1 MAMLGALGDLVLSLS
16 ADTARFQS
24 DLGRANRAAE
34 KFTRDVGRTL
44 NKLAGVFVA
53 LGGAAGLTGLV
64 TGQIDAADAAGKMS
78 QRVGVGVE
86 KLQEYMLAARLA
98 DLSNEQLQV
107 GLQQLAKNQADFVNG
122 TGEAADAFR
131 ALGISQEQVKKLNGD
146 TAALFELVAGKLSG
160 FEDGANK
167 TAIAMKILGRSGA
180 EMIPFINSLDETR
193 ERVRQVAEIAG
204 KDAVDAAERFN
215 DNLTLVGISVQ
226 AMGMNIAK
234 DLLPTL
240 ELMSAAIVDNAK
252 EAKKF
257 SLAGQGLKAFLQV
270 VAVVGAN
277 VSFVLKG
284 MGRELAGMAAQ
295 LAALARLDF
304 KGFAVIREELVR
316 DGEIARAELDAFEA
330 KIMGTAAS
338 VEKSAPA
345 TAKKLASPMLKA
357 AEDTKKAQDEMRAA
371 IMRVHDDA
379 MNAALADQEI
389 ERRRVE
395 QVKQG
400 YDSLVESAELV
411 VQAADDMVYTWDAA
425 GNRIA
430 MTKEEFASVGRAA
443 GEFGRA
449 IGDSFGDA
457 IVRGEELDDVLKKL
471 AISIARMILEEQ
483 VSKPIAAAFSGALS
497 GIFAGAGGSMAGAAV
512 TGVPAYA
519 SGTDYVPRTGL
530 ALVHQGERITPAGQ
544 SGGGTYM
551 IDARGADRAGLMRLE
566 AVIRQLNGSI
576 EHRAVSAVAM
586 AKGRGQI

>member
-1 MAMLGALGDLVLSLS
+1 
-16 ADTARFQS
+16 
-24 DLGRANRAAE
+24 
-34 KFTRDVGRTL
+34 
-44 NKLAGVFVA
+44 
-53 LGGAAGLTGLV
+53 
-64 TGQIDAADAAGKMS
+64 
-78 QRVGVGVE
+78 
-86 KLQEYMLAARLA
+86 
-98 DLSNEQLQV
+98 
-107 GLQQLAKNQADFVNG
+107 
-122 TGEAADAFR
+122 
-131 ALGISQEQVKKLNGD
+131 
-146 TAALFELVAGKLSG
+146 
-160 FEDGANK
+160 
-167 TAIAMKILGRSGA
+167 
-180 EMIPFINSLDETR
+180 
-193 ERVRQVAEIAG
+193 
-204 KDAVDAAERFN
+204 
-215 DNLTLVGISVQ
+215 
-226 AMGMNIAK
+226 
-234 DLLPTL
+234 
-240 ELMSAAIVDNAK
+240 
-252 EAKKF
+252 
-257 SLAGQGLKAFLQV
+257 
-270 VAVVGAN
+270 
-277 VSFVLKG
+277 
-284 MGRELAGMAAQ
+284 
-295 LAALARLDF
+295 
-304 KGFAVIREELVR
+304 
-316 DGEIARAELDAFEA
+316 
-330 KIMGTAAS
+330 
-338 VEKSAPA
+338 
-345 TAKKLASPMLKA
+345 
-357 AEDTKKAQDEMRAA
+357 
-371 IMRVHDDA
+371 